1 MPQLRSN
8 ALSQRWNSNILCS
21 EASQQL
27 QKLQFLIS
35 MLECQQFLFLEAG
48 SDVKAIVL
56 MEDRSLNQMIDIF
69 DDKLVI

>member
-1 MPQLRSN
+1 MLWAKDETATFCVLKLPS
-8 ALSQRWNSNILCS
+8 SY
-21 EASQQL
+21 
-27 QKLQFLIS
+27 KLQFLIS